1 MALDVVLVCMQN
13 EPHTRDL
20 YEINRGML
28 PGKLAR
34 DWIYEMS
41 AFIKGIDSNHM
52 VSWHHDCV
60 Q

>member
-1 MALDVVLVCMQN
+1 MVLVCMQN

-20 YEINRGML
+20 YEINRGMP

-52 VSWHHDCV
+52 VSCHHDCV